1 MDDRELDPPTC
12 SLDYED
18 WADEN
23 RGRAISALLELE
35 LSPLGDSTPFFI
47 EQLPSLHQYDQFR
60 KLVLATYGGRGDTMR
75 QGLLSEL
82 GALWMEHIDQVIVSD
97 SFQDQAEEML
107 QDLYEPDPDY
117 GRGDA

>member
-1 MDDRELDPPTC
+1 
-12 SLDYED
+12 
-18 WADEN
+18 
-23 RGRAISALLELE
+23 
-35 LSPLGDSTPFFI
+35 
-47 EQLPSLHQYDQFR
+47 
-60 KLVLATYGGRGDTMR
+60 MR